1 MKRIHLNGFK
11 IAGVG
16 HTAIGLW
23 KHPDNQAYRYKD
35 LDYWTETAKTL
46 EAGKFDSL
54 FIADFSG
61 IPDVYAESSETA
73 LRDAIHVPLNDPM
86 MAVSAMAAVTKH
98 LGFGIT
104 VPTTYEQPYSFA
116 RKMTTL
122 DHLTKGRIGWN
133 VVTSAVGSAAR
144 NLGHAKQVP
153 HDERY
158 AMAEEFMAAVYK
170 LWEGSCEDDAV
181 VIDQERENFVDPAKV
196 HPVEHHGKYYQVVDA
211 FQCEPS
217 IQRTPTLFQAGA
229 SDKGK
234 EFGARHAE
242 AIFLVNPNVSGLRR
256 TVSDIR
262 ALGGKAGR
270 DPKAVKFMA
279 GISVVVAETDAA
291 AQQKFDDQISH
302 ISLLGTL
309 ARQAALVQLD
319 FSKMDIDK
327 PLEYIETDGIRSFM
341 ERFTKG
347 DPDRVWTPRQ
357 IAEMMSKSAGGIS
370 VVGSPKTVADKL
382 EELMEAADLDGFNI
396 NDHMPLSAFPDFVR
410 LVVPELQRRGRVWT
424 DYEGTTLRESV
435 AGHPG
440 ARVADD
446 HVAASYRRYAGAPGA
461 QDRPSPVSQIAEAV
475 RA

>member
-23 KHPDNQAYRYKD
+23 KHPDNQAFRYTD
-35 LDYWTETAKTL
+35 IDYWTETARTL
-46 EAGKFDSL
+46 EAGRFDSL

-61 IPDVYAESSETA
+61 IPDVYEGSPDAA
-73 LRDAIHVPLNDPM
+73 YRDAIHVPLNDPM
-86 MAVSAMAAVTKH
+86 MAVSAMAAVTRH

-133 VVTSAVGSAAR
+133 IVTSAVGSAAR
-144 NLGHAKQVP
+144 NLGLRQQVA

-170 LWEGSCEDDAV
+170 LWEGSWEDDAV
-181 VIDQERENFVDPAKV
+181 VMDRERQIYADPAKI
-196 HPVEHHGKYYQVVDA
+196 HKVEHRGKYYQVSDA
-211 FQCEPS
+211 FQCQPS
-217 IQRTPTLFQAGA
+217 VQRTPALFQAGA

-234 EFGARHAE
+234 AFGARHAE

-256 TVSDIR
+256 TVTDIR
-262 ALGGKAGR
+262 TLVAAAGR
-270 DPKAVKFMA
+270 DPQAVKFIA
-279 GISVVVAETDAA
+279 GVSVVVAGTDAA
-291 AQQKFDDQISH
+291 AKAKYDDLIGH
-302 ISLLGTL
+302 ITVMGTL
-309 ARQAALVQLD
+309 ARQSSLMQMD
-319 FSKMDIDK
+319 FSTMDIDK
-327 PLEYIETDGIRSFM
+327 PLRYIETDGIRSFM

-347 DPDRVWTPRQ
+347 DPDREWTPRQ

-370 VVGSPKTVADKL
+370 IVGSPTTVADKL
-382 EELMEAADLDGFNI
+382 ESLMEAADIDGFNI
-396 NDHMPLSAFPDFVR
+396 NDYMPLRAFPDFVTY
-410 LVVPELQRRGRVWT
+410 VVPELQRRGRVWA

-435 AGHPG
+435 SGRPG
-440 ARVADD
+440 SRLSGD
-446 HVAASYRRYAGAPGA
+446 HVGASYRVTA
-461 QDRPSPVSQIAEAV
+461 RPPVTAAAE
-475 RA
+475 